1 MPDELRSLPTRS
13 PALGDRA
20 RQMKRRH
27 RTRRL
32 ARAVIGAVAVWIAA
46 LIAGF
51 VLPGGLGISGLILT
65 FFVMAVVFALLATFP
80 RLRVP
85 RAADVAGSDLKGLAG
100 RTQLFL
106 EAERPVLPPLA
117 LPVLDRIGIALDGLA
132 PQLQTLGE
140 QDPAADEARRLL
152 GIHLP
157 GLIESYTRIPE
168 ALRKA
173 PDNGATP
180 DQQLIDGLGVIASE
194 IGTMTGQ
201 IARGELD
208 ALATRGRYLETK
220 YVSSGSDDPV

>member
-1 MPDELRSLPTRS
+1 MAGELRHLPTRS

-20 RQMKRRH
+20 RRMKRRH

-32 ARAVIGAVAVWIAA
+32 ARAAIGVVAVWIAA

-65 FFVMAVVFALLATFP
+65 FFVMAVVFVLFASFP

-100 RTQLFL
+100 QTQLFL

-117 LPVLDRIGIALDGLA
+117 LPALDRIGTALDELA

-140 QDPAADEARRLL
+140 LDPAADEARRLL
-152 GIHLP
+152 GVHLP
-157 GLIESYTRIPE
+157 GLIESYTRIPDS
-168 ALRKA
+168 LRTT
-173 PDNGATP
+173 PDGDATP
-180 DQQLIDGLGVIASE
+180 EQQLVDGLGVIATE
-194 IGTMTGQ
+194 IAAMTSQ

-220 YVSSGSDDPV
+220 YVSATDGREP